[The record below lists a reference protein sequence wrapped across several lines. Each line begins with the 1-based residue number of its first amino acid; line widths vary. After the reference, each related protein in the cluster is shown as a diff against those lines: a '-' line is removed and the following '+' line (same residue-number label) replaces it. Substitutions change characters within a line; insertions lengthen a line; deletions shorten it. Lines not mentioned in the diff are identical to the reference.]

1 MFIGQTPNVDGS
13 DAPDSFFSPSEHF
26 AKTVIFKSSM
36 QYVKIGGHVYDLICA
51 NYVKLQLARI
61 RKHHRVTVSN
71 FTHYLQK
78 INRNGLAGFD

>member
-1 MFIGQTPNVDGS
+1 
-13 DAPDSFFSPSEHF
+13 
-26 AKTVIFKSSM
+26 M